1 MRKNIIILMVSI
13 VIISIVVISGQI
25 YSFNNRHADNLSSY
39 CNIDFIGLKQD
50 GVVKA
55 AFLEIVDFRY
65 SGAKLSPQVELI
77 IDERK
82 VACVAQSISQSNNDQ
97 GNLLEQRKVKN
108 SLNIVFDEVVVQQ
121 IKTATTVKVGFK
133 YEDETNFRVFPL
145 SQVDL
150 NYWKNQL

>member
-1 MRKNIIILMVSI
+1 MVSI

-25 YSFNNRHADNLSSY
+25 YSFNNRQADNLSSY

-108 SLNIVFDEVVVQQ
+108 SLNIVFDEVVVKQ
-121 IKTATTVKVGFK
+121 IKSATMVKVGFK
-133 YEDETNFRVFPL
+133 YEDDTNFRVFPL

>member
-1 MRKNIIILMVSI
+1 MKQKI
-13 VIISIVVISGQI
+13 VRLSLAIISGILVIAMFQI

-97 GNLLEQRKVKN
+97 GSLLEQRKAKNILKVVLDEDIVK
-108 SLNIVFDEVVVQQ
+108 Q
-121 IKTATTVKVGFK
+121 IKSATMVKVGFK
-133 YEDETNFRVFPL
+133 YEDDTNFRVFPL

>member
-1 MRKNIIILMVSI
+1 MTKNIVRVMVGI
-13 VIISIVVISGQI
+13 VFISIVAISFQI

>member
-1 MRKNIIILMVSI
+1 MTKNIVRVMVGI
-13 VIISIVVISGQI
+13 VFISIVAISFQI

-108 SLNIVFDEVVVQQ
+108 SLNIVFDEVVVKQ
-121 IKTATTVKVGFK
+121 IKSATMVKVGFK
-133 YEDETNFRVFPL
+133 YEDDTNFRVFPL

>member
-1 MRKNIIILMVSI
+1 MVGI
-13 VIISIVVISGQI
+13 VFISIVAISFQI
-25 YSFNNRHADNLSSY
+25 YSFNNRQADNLSSY

-65 SGAKLSPQVELI
+65 SVAKLSQQLELM
-77 IDERK
+77 IDKGE
-82 VACVAQSISQSNNDQ
+82 VSGLAQSISQSNNDQ
-97 GNLLEQRKVKN
+97 GSLLDKKKKKNILKVV
-108 SLNIVFDEVVVQQ
+108 LDEAVVKQ
-121 IKTATTVKVGFK
+121 IKSATMVKVGFK
-133 YEDETNFRVFPL
+133 YENDTNFRVFPL

>member
-1 MRKNIIILMVSI
+1 MKQKIVRLSL
-13 VIISIVVISGQI
+13 VIISGILVIAMFQI
-25 YSFNNRHADNLSSY
+25 YSFNNRQADNLSSY

-133 YEDETNFRVFPL
+133 YEDDTNFKVFPL

-150 NYWKNQL
+150 KY

>member
-1 MRKNIIILMVSI
+1 MKQKIVRLSL
-13 VIISIVVISGQI
+13 VIISGILVIAMFQI

-65 SGAKLSPQVELI
+65 SGAKLSPQLELI
-77 IDERK
+77 IDNRE
-82 VACVAQSISQSNNDQ
+82 VSCLAQSISQSNNDQ
-97 GNLLEQRKVKN
+97 GSLLEQRKAKNILKVVLDEAVVK
-108 SLNIVFDEVVVQQ
+108 Q
-121 IKTATTVKVGFK
+121 IKSATMVKVGFK
-133 YEDETNFRVFPL
+133 YEDDTNFRVFPL

>member
-1 MRKNIIILMVSI
+1 MTKNIVRVMVGI
-13 VIISIVVISGQI
+13 VFISIVAISFQI

-108 SLNIVFDEVVVQQ
+108 SLNIVLDEAVVKQ
-121 IKTATTVKVGFK
+121 IKSATTVKVGFK

>member
-1 MRKNIIILMVSI
+1 MVGI
-13 VIISIVVISGQI
+13 VFISIVAISLQI

-82 VACVAQSISQSNNDQ
+82 VTCVAQSISQSNNDQ
-97 GNLLEQRKVKN
+97 GNLLEQRKAKN
-108 SLNIVFDEVVVQQ
+108 SLNIVFDEAVVQQ
-121 IKTATTVKVGFK
+121 IKSATMVKVGFK

-150 NYWKNQL
+150 NYWKKQL

>member
-1 MRKNIIILMVSI
+1 MTKNIVRVMVGI
-13 VIISIVVISGQI
+13 VFISIVAISFQI

-39 CNIDFIGLKQD
+39 CNIDFIGLKQN
-50 GVVKA
+50 GVEKA

-108 SLNIVFDEVVVQQ
+108 ILKVVFDEVVVQQ

>member
-1 MRKNIIILMVSI
+1 MVGI
-13 VIISIVVISGQI
+13 VFISIVAISFQI

>member
-1 MRKNIIILMVSI
+1 MTKNIVRVMVGI
-13 VIISIVVISGQI
+13 VFISIVAISFQI

-65 SGAKLSPQVELI
+65 SGAKLSPQLELI
-77 IDERK
+77 IDNGE
-82 VACVAQSISQSNNDQ
+82 VSCLAQSISQSNNDQ
-97 GNLLEQRKVKN
+97 GSLLEQRKAKN
-108 SLNIVFDEVVVQQ
+108 ILKVVFDEVVVQQ